1 MDSTSSGQC
10 STVTR
15 LAGNS
20 YYAASSAEAVYKD
33 HKTDKIIWA
42 TLNYLGGG
50 LTGLW
55 VNGGCPSPTNYDV
68 LQRIRACL

>member
-15 LAGNS
+15 PAGNS

-42 TLNYLGGG
+42 TLNYLGA
-50 LTGLW
+50 
-55 VNGGCPSPTNYDV
+55 D
-68 LQRIRACL
+68 